1 MWDEHP
7 ESMGAALKAHDRVI
21 HGAVENC
28 GGRVFKHMGDGFAC
42 VFESPR
48 DALRAAVEAQ
58 QSLKSVQVGDEK
70 LRARLAVHSGPA
82 EERDGDYFGP
92 SLNRV
97 ARLMAAGYGS
107 QILCSLASQQLVID
121 SLGDGLSLLSLGP
134 HRLRDLGRAEEI
146 FQLVGK
152 GLDSEFPPLRT
163 PDIVPNNLPIAL
175 TPFIGREAESRQ
187 AVTLL
192 ESSRLLTI
200 TGVGG
205 AGKTRLAMQVG
216 ATLTDSAADG
226 VWLVELA
233 SLTEGTRV
241 VPTIAETLGV
251 EQASGVALLESIAEH
266 LNHREALLILD
277 NCEHLLDSCAKS
289 VEFLLGRLPKL
300 RVIATSRELLGVA
313 GEAAL
318 GLRSMGLPESD
329 ASFDDLLEYDA
340 VQLFVDRATAANP
353 SFHFDSVNAEAVLEV
368 CIRLDGMPLAIE
380 LAAARLRSLTVQ
392 QVAEN
397 LDQRFRLLTGGSRT
411 ALPRQQTLAAA
422 IDWSY
427 RLLDDRER
435 VLFERLSVFQGGFG
449 LEAVQSVCG
458 GDGIDDFEVIDLVS
472 SLVDKSLVVA
482 DTEGEAARYHLL
494 ETIRQFARDRL
505 DESGGGEP
513 IQLEHANYFVGLTE
527 RIEVQLDGDQE
538 VTASDMAEADLDNI
552 RHAMDWAL
560 MTGRAELAM
569 QTAASLSA
577 FWMRS
582 VRHVEGAEWLERSMA
597 ARQRHDDLL
606 QAKAALA
613 AGLMLGL
620 TDPMAGS
627 HRFEEGIAILRRN
640 DPADGQVRRL
650 LIRGLINLAQA
661 LDEVRRQD
669 EAEALTREARDLA
682 RGFDPTAYSVATGN
696 VADFLAIRGDLN
708 AASELFVE
716 SIATADEVG
725 KPSRRFD
732 ARWQAANFERA
743 YTANLAEAER
753 LYSEAIE
760 IGRSSGQDVWTSLLD
775 AHRSAVRL
783 GLGKP
788 GAFKEFLSAAH
799 ACLDVPD
806 FNAYG
811 AQASLLVFRSEFD
824 AHRGDYPRAARTL
837 GAIQAMSDDGDRH
850 LTYHDNVIADVE
862 RRTKRDLGES
872 TYETERA
879 IGLQMSSSERLALIT
894 GD

>member
-1 MWDEHP
+1 MATLHFLFTDIEGSTRLWDEHR
-7 ESMGAALKAHDRVI
+7 ESMGAALKAHDSVI
-21 HGAVENC
+21 HGAVENY

-42 VFESPR
+42 VFESPL
-48 DALRAAVEAQ
+48 DALSAAVEAQ

-70 LRARLAVHSGPA
+70 LRARMAVHSGPA
-82 EERDGDYFGP
+82 EERDDDYFGP

-134 HRLRDLGRAEEI
+134 HRLRDLSRAEEI

-251 EQASGVALLESIAEH
+251 EQAPGVALLESIAEH

-318 GLRSMGLPESD
+318 GLQSMGLPESD

-353 SFHFDSVNAEAVLEV
+353 SFHFDSVSAEAVLEV

-513 IQLEHANYFVGLTE
+513 IQLKHA
-527 RIEVQLDGDQE
+527 R
-538 VTASDMAEADLDNI
+538 
-552 RHAMDWAL
+552 
-560 MTGRAELAM
+560 
-569 QTAASLSA
+569 
-577 FWMRS
+577 
-582 VRHVEGAEWLERSMA
+582 
-597 ARQRHDDLL
+597 
-606 QAKAALA
+606 
-613 AGLMLGL
+613 
-620 TDPMAGS
+620 
-627 HRFEEGIAILRRN
+627 
-640 DPADGQVRRL
+640 
-650 LIRGLINLAQA
+650 
-661 LDEVRRQD
+661 
-669 EAEALTREARDLA
+669 
-682 RGFDPTAYSVATGN
+682 
-696 VADFLAIRGDLN
+696 
-708 AASELFVE
+708 
-716 SIATADEVG
+716 
-725 KPSRRFD
+725 
-732 ARWQAANFERA
+732 RWQRP
-743 YTANLAEAER
+743 TWQR
-753 LYSEAIE
+753 PISTTSGMPW
-760 IGRSSGQDVWTSLLD
+760 IG
-775 AHRSAVRL
+775 H
-783 GLGKP
+783 
-788 GAFKEFLSAAH
+788 
-799 ACLDVPD
+799 
-806 FNAYG
+806 
-811 AQASLLVFRSEFD
+811 
-824 AHRGDYPRAARTL
+824 
-837 GAIQAMSDDGDRH
+837 
-850 LTYHDNVIADVE
+850 
-862 RRTKRDLGES
+862 
-872 TYETERA
+872 
-879 IGLQMSSSERLALIT
+879 
-894 GD
+894 